1 MVKKF
6 PLLLLFVVIITLIY
20 FHFNETTKLKKK
32 IDLQE
37 QDIEASL
44 KYIERLTSQLN
55 QQQLSDEEISK
66 SEKLRKMLDSYLN
79 EQREDNSE
87 QKLKVTIDELQDEL
101 KQYEKRKRFIPD
113 ITPVSGEY
121 AVSQRFF
128 QKHPAIDFAASVG
141 TEVIASAAGEVISVY
156 EDKYFGNVILIDH
169 LNGYSTLYAHLAKA
183 LIHPKRFVQKGE
195 VIALVGNTGNS
206 TAPHLH
212 FEIKLNKKYIDP
224 ENLLIDIETEHKK

>member
-1 MVKKF
+1 MVKKLSLF
-6 PLLLLFVVIITLIY
+6 LLSVLLITLIY
-20 FHFNETTKLKKK
+20 LHFSVTTRLEKK

-44 KYIERLTSQLN
+44 KYIEKLTAKLN
-55 QQQLSDEEISK
+55 QQQPLDEEITK
-66 SEKLRKMLDSYLN
+66 SEKLREMLESYLN
-79 EQREDNSE
+79 EKKEGNSE
-87 QKLKVTIDELQDEL
+87 QKLKVTVEELQDEL
-101 KQYEKRKRFIPD
+101 NTYEKRKRFIPD

-141 TEVIASAAGEVISVY
+141 TEVIAAAAGEVTSVH

-169 LNGYSTLYAHLAKA
+169 LNSYSTLYAHLAKA
-183 LIHPKRFVQKGE
+183 LVLPKRFVQKGE

-212 FEIKLNKKYIDP
+212 FEIMLNEKHLDP
-224 ENLLIDIETEHKK
+224 DSLLIDIKTE

>member
-1 MVKKF
+1 MIKKL
-6 PLLLLFVVIITLIY
+6 PLFFLFVLLIALTY
-20 FHFNETTKLKKK
+20 LHFRETTRLEKK

-44 KYIERLTSQLN
+44 KYIEKLTVKLN
-55 QQQLSDEEISK
+55 QQQPLDEEISK
-66 SEKLRKMLDSYLN
+66 SEKLRKMLESYLD
-79 EQREDNSE
+79 EKKEGNSE
-87 QKLKVTIDELQDEL
+87 QKLKVTVDELQDGL
-101 KQYEKRKRFIPD
+101 NQYEKRKRFIPD
-113 ITPVSGEY
+113 ITPVKGEY

-128 QKHPAIDFAASVG
+128 KKHPAIDFAASVG

-183 LIHPKRFVQKGE
+183 LVPPRRFVQKGE

-212 FEIKLNKKYIDP
+212 FEIILNEKNLDP
-224 ENLLIDIETEHKK
+224 DTLLIDIENELKK

>member
-1 MVKKF
+1 MVKKL
-6 PLLLLFVVIITLIY
+6 PLFFLFVLLIALIY
-20 FHFNETTKLKKK
+20 LHFKETTRLEKQ

-44 KYIERLTSQLN
+44 KYIEKLTAKLN
-55 QQQLSDEEISK
+55 QQQPLDEKISK
-66 SEKLRKMLDSYLN
+66 SEKLRKMLESYLN
-79 EQREDNSE
+79 EQREENSE
-87 QKLKVTIDELQDEL
+87 QKLKVTVEELQDEL
-101 KQYEKRKRFIPD
+101 NKYEKRKRFIPD
-113 ITPVSGEY
+113 ITPLNGEY

-128 QKHPAIDFAASVG
+128 KKHPAIDFAASVG
-141 TEVIASAAGEVISVY
+141 TEVITSAAGEVISVY

-183 LIHPKRFVQKGE
+183 LVTPKRFVQKGE

-212 FEIKLNKKYIDP
+212 FEIMLNEKHLDP
-224 ENLLIDIETEHKK
+224 DSLLIDIETE

>member
-1 MVKKF
+1 MIKKL
-6 PLLLLFVVIITLIY
+6 PLFFLFVLLIALIY
-20 FHFNETTKLKKK
+20 LHFRETTRLEKKN
-32 IDLQE
+32 DLQE

-44 KYIERLTSQLN
+44 KYIEKLTVKLN
-55 QQQLSDEEISK
+55 QQQPLNEEISK
-66 SEKLRKMLDSYLN
+66 SEKLRKMLESYLA
-79 EQREDNSE
+79 EKKEGNSE
-87 QKLKVTIDELQDEL
+87 QKLKVTVDELQDEL
-101 KQYEKRKRFIPD
+101 NKYEIRKRFIPD
-113 ITPVSGEY
+113 ITPVKGEY

-128 QKHPAIDFAASVG
+128 KKHPAIDFAASVG

-183 LIHPKRFVQKGE
+183 LVPPKRFVQKGE

-212 FEIKLNKKYIDP
+212 FEIMLNEKHLDP
-224 ENLLIDIETEHKK
+224 DTLLIDIKTEPKK

>member
-6 PLLLLFVVIITLIY
+6 PIFFLILLLISIIYI
-20 FHFNETTKLKKK
+20 HFDKTTRLKKK
-32 IDLQE
+32 ITLQE

-44 KYIERLTSQLN
+44 KYIELLTSKLN
-55 QQQLSDEEISK
+55 KQQPLDEEISK

-79 EQREDNSE
+79 EQKEDNSE

-101 KQYEKRKRFIPD
+101 NKYEIRKRFIPD

-128 QKHPAIDFAASVG
+128 KKHPAIDFAASVG
-141 TEVIASAAGEVISVY
+141 TEVIASAAGEVTSVH

-183 LIHPKRFVQKGE
+183 LVQSKRFVQKGE

-212 FEIKLNKKYIDP
+212 FEIMLNEKHLNPDS
-224 ENLLIDIETEHKK
+224 LLIDIETELKK

>member
-1 MVKKF
+1 MVKKL
-6 PLLLLFVVIITLIY
+6 PLFFLSVLIITLIY
-20 FHFNETTKLKKK
+20 LHFRETTRLEKK
-32 IDLQE
+32 INLQE
-37 QDIEASL
+37 QEIEASFQ
-44 KYIERLTSQLN
+44 YIKKLTVKLN
-55 QQQLSDEEISK
+55 QPQTLDKKISK

-101 KQYEKRKRFIPD
+101 NKYEIRKRFIPD

-183 LIHPKRFVQKGE
+183 LVPPKRFVQKGE

-212 FEIKLNKKYIDP
+212 FEIMLNEKHLDP
-224 ENLLIDIETEHKK
+224 DSLLIDIETEQ